1 MNKFKNVSLT
11 KIRLAF
17 FFFFVKMGEKGGV
30 HNGIQKNRK
39 TEDRQENL
47 YQHGEENQ
55 KNQHFTETEPGRNQ
69 TVKGYRRS
77 EDPKTTM
84 NIYIGAETAAEIV
97 EWAKAERTSLS
108 TTGRAAIKVGLRH
121 KDELYE
127 QIEKEWN
134 NENDSRNLQH

>member
-1 MNKFKNVSLT
+1 M
-11 KIRLAF
+11 R
-17 FFFFVKMGEKGGV
+17 EKGGV
-30 HNGIQKNRK
+30 RNGIQEDRK

-55 KNQHFTETEPGRNQ
+55 KNQHLAEAEPGRNQ

-77 EDPKTTM
+77 EDPKATM
-84 NIYIGAETAAEIV
+84 NIYVGAETAAEIV

>member
-1 MNKFKNVSLT
+1 
-11 KIRLAF
+11 
-17 FFFFVKMGEKGGV
+17 MGEKGGV
-30 HNGIQKNRK
+30 RNGIQKDRK

-55 KNQHFTETEPGRNQ
+55 KNQHLAEAEPGRNQ

-84 NIYIGAETAAEIV
+84 NIYVGAETAAKIV

-121 KDELYE
+121 KEELYE

-134 NENDSRNLQH
+134 NENDSQNLQH

>member
-1 MNKFKNVSLT
+1 
-11 KIRLAF
+11 
-17 FFFFVKMGEKGGV
+17 MGEKGGV
-30 HNGIQKNRK
+30 RNGIQKDRK

-55 KNQHFTETEPGRNQ
+55 KDQYFAEAEPRGDQ

-84 NIYIGAETAAEIV
+84 NIYIGAETAAEIA

-108 TTGRAAIKVGLRH
+108 TTGRAAIKVGLKH

-134 NENDSRNLQH
+134 NENGTRNLQH